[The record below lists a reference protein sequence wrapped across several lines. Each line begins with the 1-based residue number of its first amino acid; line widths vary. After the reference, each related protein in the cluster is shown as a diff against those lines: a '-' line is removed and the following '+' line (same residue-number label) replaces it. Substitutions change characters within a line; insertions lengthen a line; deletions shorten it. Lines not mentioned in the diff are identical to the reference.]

1 MILATGG
8 TCLLNVPRPDE
19 AYSTPYCGNKLLDIG
34 EDCDCGSEKE
44 CEEDPC
50 CEYKTCKLKPGA
62 QCAYGVCCHKC
73 QYLPGG
79 TVCRESTDQCD
90 LPEYCNGST
99 ALCQSDVFI
108 QNGQPCMNQQAYCY
122 NGKCQ
127 HLDEQCK

>member
-73 QYLPGG
+73 QAKAAPE
-79 TVCRESTDQCD
+79 VCFKDVNSKGDRFGNCGYQNYGYKKCES
-90 LPEYCNGST
+90 
-99 ALCQSDVFI
+99 
-108 QNGQPCMNQQAYCY
+108 
-122 NGKCQ
+122 
-127 HLDEQCK
+127 

>member
-73 QYLPGG
+73 Q
-79 TVCRESTDQCD
+79 
-90 LPEYCNGST
+90 
-99 ALCQSDVFI
+99 
-108 QNGQPCMNQQAYCY
+108 
-122 NGKCQ
+122 
-127 HLDEQCK
+127 